1 MGLMPARASPS
12 RPLVSVAFG
21 SLPTPR
27 RFAVPCGPPLNAPL
41 FRAGLC
47 APRSRTRC
55 TAFKPRRK
63 EYHMS
68 KTDSRVNLN
77 HSASFE
83 SCDKNAPSSLGPK
96 HSREGAGPRGAR
108 ARRLRAGPRAGCLA
122 AEYRAGERGG
132 QAGCANFAPLESC
145 LPHGRSMPA
154 LEKNMRKSKHNAAP
168 SNRLC
173 EKQLPV
179 ALKKVLSAQ
188 SALQSPSQ
196 AHKNFLD

>member
-1 MGLMPARASPS
+1 MHHQAWDQNTLAKGWPERSP
-12 RPLVSVAFG
+12 REKAEG
-21 SLPTPR
+21 
-27 RFAVPCGPPLNAPL
+27 
-41 FRAGLC
+41 
-47 APRSRTRC
+47 RTQ
-55 TAFKPRRK
+55 
-63 EYHMS
+63 S
-68 KTDSRVNLN
+68 
-77 HSASFE
+77 
-83 SCDKNAPSSLGPK
+83 
-96 HSREGAGPRGAR
+96 
-108 ARRLRAGPRAGCLA
+108 GCLA

-145 LPHGRSMPA
+145 LHHGRSTPA